1 MPASGQRLTLGAVGG
16 RSQLRSLCAAGTCLL
31 GIFGLHLTT
40 RLLRTANFKLALLY
54 AVMFSISV
62 FLLGSIVFFSGR
74 HSLEEQLRAR
84 IEAEAAQLLAGYRA
98 DGLEELRHD
107 IKESI
112 EANPAHRLRY
122 SLQGPNSRVVFDKIV
137 FPSSPGWHRLTT
149 PRGED
154 LLLLTVVLDE
164 DYLMAVAADRDGITA
179 IERTVRNTFLLA
191 FIFTLILSITG
202 GVVVSRRF
210 LSRVDRLTRTAESIG
225 RGNLSE
231 RIPVSEAGDDFDQL
245 AMTINGMLGRIE
257 QLMDDVRQVSTSIA
271 HDLRTPLGK
280 LRQRLEALQ
289 EMQTSSTSRALCEEA
304 LATLD
309 ETLETF
315 SALLRIAEMESGS
328 FSAAF
333 TPVDLST
340 LLPHLV
346 EVYRP
351 VAEEQSQE
359 LTAEVAPLLRV
370 KGDKSLL
377 TQLFA
382 NLIENALRHTG
393 AGTRIH
399 VTARQEKSVIV
410 AQVCDDGPGIP
421 ASERELITKPFYRL
435 DRTRHTRGSGLGLS
449 LVAAIAALHG
459 ASLRL
464 EDNAPGLRIS
474 VSGVAW
480 GSLQNCT
487 GTA

>member
-1 MPASGQRLTLGAVGG
+1 MPA
-16 RSQLRSLCAAGTCLL
+16 
-31 GIFGLHLTT
+31 

-54 AVMFSISV
+54 AVVFSISV
-62 FLLGSIVFFSGR
+62 FLLGIIVFFSGR
-74 HSLEEQLRAR
+74 NSLEEQLRTR
-84 IEAEAAQLLAGYRA
+84 IEAEAAQLLAGYRG
-98 DGLEELRHD
+98 DGLEELQHD
-107 IKESI
+107 IKERI

-122 SLQGPNSRVVFDKIV
+122 SLQSPNGRVVFDRIV
-137 FPSSPGWHRLTT
+137 FPYSPGWHRMTT
-149 PRGED
+149 PKGDD
-154 LLLLTVVLDE
+154 LLLLTTVLDGG
-164 DYLMAVAADRDGITA
+164 YLMAVAADMDGVTA

-191 FIFTLILSITG
+191 FVFALFLSITG

-210 LSRVDRLTRTAESIG
+210 LARVDRLTRAAESIG

-231 RIPVSEAGDDFDQL
+231 RVPVSGAGDDFDQL
-245 AMTINGMLGRIE
+245 AMIINRMLGRIE
-257 QLMDDVRQVSTSIA
+257 RLVEDVRQVSTSIA

-280 LRQRLEALQ
+280 LRQKLEALQ
-289 EMQTSSTSRALCEEA
+289 ELQASSTSQALCEEA
-304 LATLD
+304 LSMLD

-333 TPVDLST
+333 TPVDLSA

-346 EVYRP
+346 ELYRP

-359 LTAEVAPLLRV
+359 LTAEIAPFLRV

-393 AGTRIH
+393 AGTHIH

-410 AQVCDDGPGIP
+410 AQVCDNGPGIP
-421 ASERELITKPFYRL
+421 TSERELITKPFYRL
-435 DRTRHTRGSGLGLS
+435 DRSRHTRGSGLGLS
-449 LVAAIAALHG
+449 LAAAIAALHE

-480 GSLQNCT
+480 GSLQDCT
-487 GTA
+487 GIAR